1 MEYEQII
8 SRLAEIK
15 DEMNKPDADLDKLT
29 EETDT
34 LLARRKELEDAAA
47 EKELKRKN
55 LMDQLNAGFKIP
67 EVKTPVEDSDMIERK
82 QFMDYIVTGKLPEDS
97 VLKRADA
104 TNVAADMG
112 VMIPHHVQQEIIK
125 EIEKIHGRLYGK
137 VKHTNLPGGVE
148 YPIGSFG
155 ATFSRISE
163 STISDRQKGGSI
175 TGSVIFKYNIGEI
188 RLAKTLLQKVLSVPA
203 FESELAKVIA
213 EAYVKAMDDEL
224 LNGVPANSQMEGI
237 LTKTTVKTISLNE
250 NDMKDWKAL
259 QSKIFGKLPLG
270 FRSKNY
276 EFVMT
281 AGTYECNIK
290 TLADDNNRPVY
301 SETFS
306 PVDGTLNC
314 RFKGR
319 EVTLVEND
327 LLPDFDD
334 AAAGK
339 VFGMLWVPAE
349 AYAINS
355 NMGFT
360 VTKYFDHEKNQEVT
374 KALVINDGKVL
385 RPDLIYLLKK
395 VAVSSTP
402 STPSR
407 GG

>member
-1 MEYEQII
+1 
-8 SRLAEIK
+8 
-15 DEMNKPDADLDKLT
+15 
-29 EETDT
+29 
-34 LLARRKELEDAAA
+34 
-47 EKELKRKN
+47 
-55 LMDQLNAGFKIP
+55 
-67 EVKTPVEDSDMIERK
+67 
-82 QFMDYIVTGKLPEDS
+82 
-97 VLKRADA
+97 
-104 TNVAADMG
+104 
-112 VMIPHHVQQEIIK
+112 
-125 EIEKIHGRLYGK
+125 
-137 VKHTNLPGGVE
+137 
-148 YPIGSFG
+148 
-155 ATFSRISE
+155 
-163 STISDRQKGGSI
+163 
-175 TGSVIFKYNIGEI
+175 
-188 RLAKTLLQKVLSVPA
+188 
-203 FESELAKVIA
+203 
-213 EAYVKAMDDEL
+213 MDDEL

-237 LTKTTVKTISLNE
+237 LGNAKVKVITLTDA
-250 NDMKDWKAL
+250 DMKDWKAL
-259 QSKIFGKLPLG
+259 QAKIFGKLPLG

-290 TLADDNNRPVY
+290 TLADGNNRPVY

-334 AAAGK
+334 AAASTA
-339 VFGMLWVPAE
+339 FGLLWVPGE

-385 RPDLIYLLKK
+385 RPDLIYVLKK
-395 VAVSSTP
+395 GAT
-402 STPSR
+402 TT

>member
-97 VLKRADA
+97 VLKRADT

-125 EIEKIHGRLYGK
+125 EVEKIHGRLYGK

-334 AAAGK
+334 AVAGK

-395 VAVSSTP
+395 VAVPTTSSTP
-402 STPSR
+402 SQ